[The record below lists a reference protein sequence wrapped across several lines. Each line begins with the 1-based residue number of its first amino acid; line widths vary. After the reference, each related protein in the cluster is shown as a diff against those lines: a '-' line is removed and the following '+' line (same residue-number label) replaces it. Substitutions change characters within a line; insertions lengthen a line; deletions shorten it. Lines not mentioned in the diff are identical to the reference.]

1 MRRTWG
7 ARNMGMSAVTPTGTF
22 GSFDSLI
29 RPATEMQVMTP
40 DEQEDAPIN
49 ITFASLNLY
58 GMGPGSNKQLA
69 SPHGILSPEAKE
81 FVPCSTPVK
90 IEAVEVEELM
100 DHPASFSVKLV
111 KKSIDQSK
119 PQATVPSMKVR
130 IDDDSEHQPDEDMPA
145 SSVESVAAKNGHS
158 IPSRPTLCALPPNLP
173 KWAHKDSGAM
183 RPSLDR
189 NRSSSSLMTTNAMAS
204 ISESAAAA
212 SPDRIMSPWRRRP
225 SVGTTA
231 ESIKGSQIPS
241 QPQRIQTEN
250 LSPEAEKRPASAVRL
265 GSALGSR
272 SWGIPTGSMASPARV
287 PKMVTPTG
295 LLGAVPMQA
304 AGYK

>member
-1 MRRTWG
+1 
-7 ARNMGMSAVTPTGTF
+7 MSAVTPTGTF
-22 GSFDSLI
+22 GSFDSLSLI
-29 RPATEMQVMTP
+29 RPATDMQVMTP
-40 DEQEDAPIN
+40 DAQEDAAPIN

-81 FVPCSTPVK
+81 FVPSHTPVNM
-90 IEAVEVEELM
+90 EAVEVEELM
-100 DHPASFSVKLV
+100 DHPASFSVKSI
-111 KKSIDQSK
+111 KKSPEQSG

-130 IDDDSEHQPDEDMPA
+130 IDGDSEYQPDEDMPA
-145 SSVESVAAKNGHS
+145 SSVESAAAKNGHS

-173 KWAHKDSGAM
+173 KWAHKDATAK
-183 RPSLDR
+183 RPTLDR

-204 ISESAAAA
+204 ISESTAA

-231 ESIKGSQIPS
+231 ESVKGSQVPS
-241 QPQRIQTEN
+241 QPRPIQTEN

-265 GSALGSR
+265 GSAQGSR

-295 LLGAVPMQA
+295 LLGAVPMQG